1 MSLTISFELGDDD
14 LAHFRGLMKQAKSAA
29 KQQDDEDILTGTTAL
44 IEELRSKKLP
54 DFIRERVGTI
64 ETMKTMLQDV
74 GFNLPAPERRR
85 VLSALA
91 YFLDPDD
98 LIADDIPVLGFLDD
112 AIMIELVRVEL
123 EHELQAYDDFCKF
136 RTREASRRGVEV
148 SPLTREKWMGTKRSE
163 LINRIRTRRA
173 GRRSRSML

>member
-1 MSLTISFELGDDD
+1 MPLTISFELGDED
-14 LAHFRGLMKQAKSAA
+14 LSHFRGLMRQAKSIA
-29 KQQDDEDILTGTTAL
+29 KQAEDKDILSGTTAL
-44 IEELRSKKLP
+44 IEELRAKKLP
-54 DFIRERVGTI
+54 EFIRERVGTL
-64 ETMKTMLQDV
+64 ETMKVMLEDA

-91 YFLDPDD
+91 YFLDPND

-112 AIMIELVRVEL
+112 AIMIELIRVEL
-123 EHELQAYDDFCKF
+123 EHELQAYADFCAF
-136 RTREASRRGVEV
+136 REREAARRGVEV
-148 SPLTREKWMGTKRSE
+148 TPLTREKWMGTKRSE